1 LKLEPKD
8 NRLLR
13 VKEKLKRTLTSAP
26 ATRLAS
32 AGYDSGDK
40 VSNSRRTFL
49 RTGLLA
55 ALFAAVPF
63 KHVFGQSFKE
73 RDGNP
78 GETPVAQTD
87 PLGNYSKASF
97 ASYLNSIFQVQ
108 TSFGIVAVTLAKVDD
123 MPAPKGG
130 ECFTLQF
137 RGGSRALPQ
146 DTYMITHPSL
156 GTFALLLVPSGSDQ
170 NGAQSYLATLNRL
183 SAADFAN
190 LSAPSRATRIAP
202 ATTAPPA
209 TIAPASV
216 VTPTIAPVTPVA
228 PAVVPVTTAPARTP
242 AKRRKRKPLRKSDDD
257 QRINLIR

>member
-1 LKLEPKD
+1 MLGQNILDCFPPKRYQAD
-8 NRLLR
+8 PR
-13 VKEKLKRTLTSAP
+13 VRSGRRDP
-26 ATRLAS
+26 PS
-32 AGYDSGDK
+32 AGKIQESK
-40 VSNSRRTFL
+40 VSNSRRKFL

-63 KHVFGQSFKE
+63 KQVFGQSFKE

-78 GETPVAQTD
+78 GETPVTQSD

-97 ASYLNSIFQVQ
+97 TSYLNSVFQLQ
-108 TSFGIVAVTLAKVDD
+108 TSIGVVAVTLTKIDD

-130 ECFTLQF
+130 ECFTLLF

-183 SAADFAN
+183 SPADFAN
-190 LSAPSRATRIAP
+190 LSAPSR
-202 ATTAPPA
+202 TT
-209 TIAPASV
+209 
-216 VTPTIAPVTPVA
+216 
-228 PAVVPVTTAPARTP
+228 
-242 AKRRKRKPLRKSDDD
+242 
-257 QRINLIR
+257 